1 MDLWVLNRCFAFPP
15 RISRTRPIQP
25 HKKCTGVF
33 AGVLAYTWNDE
44 NFTMTGYTWLGIWF
58 SISVAEIVW
67 IKKVIQ
73 SVDMTNWERSFYQNA
88 MAVPLMIALALLS
101 GDTKVA
107 AASVADLRAWPLVA
121 SSCLAG
127 VGLSYFSFALCEAVS
142 ATTFTVIGNVCKV
155 LSILMNVLVA
165 NQHSSKY
172 GGVRYRG

>member
-1 MDLWVLNRCFAFPP
+1 MLRLGILQRRNKKHCFKTLTSSISPNPHTFPP
-15 RISRTRPIQP
+15 
-25 HKKCTGVF
+25 GVF

-44 NFTMTGYTWLGIWF
+44 NFTFAGYTWLGIWF

-101 GDTKVA
+101 GETNVA
-107 AASVADLRAWPLVA
+107 AASIADVRAWPPIA
-121 SSCLAG
+121 ASCLAG
-127 VGLSYFSFALCEAVS
+127 IGLSYFSFALCEAVS

-155 LSILMNVLVA
+155 LSILANVLLA
-165 NQHSSKY
+165 NQHSSE
-172 GGVRYRG
+172 